1 MGRRAA
7 KHFGFTE
14 AAVYMGKHS
23 VTEFLIASAG
33 FVLNHTEVDEM
44 GTVKTVTQWDVPF
57 AQRTILLLTWC
68 YSIWESIET
77 EQSVSN
83 PISI

>member
-14 AAVYMGKHS
+14 AALYMRKHS

-33 FVLNHTEVDEM
+33 FVLNHTEVDKM
-44 GTVKTVTQWDVPF
+44 GTVKTVTQ
-57 AQRTILLLTWC
+57 
-68 YSIWESIET
+68 
-77 EQSVSN
+77 
-83 PISI
+83 